1 MFETLDILDDKHV
14 EIVAAAI
21 ADCRIGLAL
30 QDVHDASHPDQIL
43 YSECLAQLIGPNG
56 TIHGPTEFVP
66 CLEALRETAALNR
79 HVLGL
84 VLDRL
89 EADPSSVLAC
99 NLSAESLTD
108 EAIAEDILDLILA
121 RAELGPRLVLELSQA
136 EALQD
141 LSFATRVIADLRRLG
156 CRLALE
162 GFGTGF
168 ASPRL
173 IQLVNF
179 DIVKIDKVFTQD
191 TSHSIHQQGSFW
203 HLARFASCFAP
214 LVVAEGIETEAQI
227 SRARSAGV
235 THVQGNIAAFP
246 IAGSA
251 AAHAKVG
258 GTA

>member
-121 RAELGPRLVLELSQA
+121 RAELGPRLVLELSQS
-136 EALQD
+136 EALEE
-141 LSFATRVIADLRRLG
+141 LSFAAGVIADLRRLG
-156 CRLALE
+156 CRVALE
-162 GFGTGF
+162 GFGAGF

-173 IQLVNF
+173 VQLVEF
-179 DIVKIDKVFTQD
+179 DIVKIDKAFIQD
-191 TSHSIHQQGSFW
+191 TRPSVHDKGSFW
-203 HLARFASCFAP
+203 HLAGFASCFAP
-214 LVVAEGIETEAQI
+214 IVVAEGVETNAQL

-235 THVQGNIAAFP
+235 THVQGNVVAFP
-246 IAGSA
+246 ITSST
-251 AAHAKVG
+251 AAHAKMG
-258 GTA
+258 GAA